1 MKKVHQALKVEY
13 ICENVKD
20 KTKVFLCSKCS
31 FTSKEKGDIKEHTQT
46 NHLKKKEK
54 RKVPTKVENDSTVI
68 DTATHHKIENEFDYL
83 KEDSENIDPLTELDE
98 KLKDESEILNCDR
111 CTYTTCKKVY
121 YDDHVNGGLKY
132 RFLFH

>member
-1 MKKVHQALKVEY
+1 MKKVHHALKVEY

-31 FTSKEKGDIKEHTQT
+31 FTSQKKGDIKEHTQT
-46 NHLKKKEK
+46 NHSKKKEK
-54 RKVPTKVENDSTVI
+54 RKVPTTVENDSTVI
-68 DTATHHKIENEFDYL
+68 DTAAHHKIENEFDYL

>member
-13 ICENVKD
+13 ICENVND

-31 FTSKEKGDIKEHTQT
+31 FTSTEKGDIKEHTQT

-68 DTATHHKIENEFDYL
+68 DTGADHKIENEFDYL

-98 KLKDESEILNCDR
+98 KLLLYRNFLYHSCFWDLGGQRIR
-111 CTYTTCKKVY
+111 TTRSKQRAV
-121 YDDHVNGGLKY
+121 DL
-132 RFLFH
+132 